1 MSVTNER
8 VDLNDA
14 QKAQIAAIEFTIGN
28 DIIII
33 LGTAFLTFFLIRI
46 LNNILKN
53 LKIKNNIVINL
64 LLFMFAIIV
73 LIYILNRFK
82 QKSIENV
89 IYGN

>member
-46 LNNILKN
+46 LNNILNN